1 MKYFPARVS
10 KKFLVFTYIASILII
25 GATVSAAIFVVDQD
39 LYSRI
44 MISLLGFLIVFVTR
58 AFVANGYE
66 IADAELIIH
75 RWVGSIRIPFF
86 EIKELRSEDALAIL
100 KGRITIRL
108 FADGG
113 LWGAHGIFYNK
124 NIGKFYMYM
133 TDEKNTID
141 IVRKDGCHVF
151 ISPDPRDKFAEE
163 LKNLITL

>member
-10 KKFLVFTYIASILII
+10 KKFLIFTYIANILIMS
-25 GATVSAAIFVVDQD
+25 ATVAAGIFTVDQN

-44 MISLLGFLIVFVTR
+44 MISLLGLLIISVTR

-66 IADAELIIH
+66 IADEALVIH
-75 RWVGSIRIPFF
+75 RWVGNIRIPFF

-100 KGRITIRL
+100 KVGLTIRL

-133 TDEKNTID
+133 TNEKNTVD
-141 IVRKDGCHVF
+141 IVRKDGRHFF
-151 ISPDPRDKFAEE
+151 ISPDPKDKFAEE